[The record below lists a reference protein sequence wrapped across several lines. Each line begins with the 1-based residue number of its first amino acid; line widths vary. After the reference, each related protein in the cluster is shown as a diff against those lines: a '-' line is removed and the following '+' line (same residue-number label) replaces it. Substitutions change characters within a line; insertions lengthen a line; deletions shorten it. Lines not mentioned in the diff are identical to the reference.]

1 MNLLTAE
8 LIKDLLPEGVDP
20 SQKKVIGM
28 FGGGFKPPTMGHL
41 EVVKRALQENP
52 EMDALIILVG
62 SGTRNSISQDES
74 LAIWNIYKKY
84 LPNKVRVMASPE
96 GKPPIGAIYSYAKKN
111 PDKEIYWFIGAREG
125 NEEDFQ
131 DIAKR
136 TQSLRKGD
144 YSNLKVKEVVTTG
157 AVSGTKA
164 RQALLNQ
171 DKDTFIQ
178 FLPDI
183 PEVDEIWNLLADI
196 VTERINF
203 TPDFITKD
211 DIEAVDDLADEKLSP
226 IEVDLSGNHFFD
238 RLNDPRNFP
247 DISIE
252 ELEDFFDKLSD
263 EKEEFIE
270 FLQQYKDV
278 VVKDTETNINIP
290 FMKMANKAIAKTV
303 MRKKNFQTPDKILPL
318 QEIATGSYDGETT
331 IQSRYI
337 INQLKDNLGVYYEEE
352 LKRKLR
358 DKKYTLEFKLNP
370 VEPEG
375 LDYAPYLID
384 AAGGKEGIELIINY
398 EPSSYPQFLNDLIA
412 ELKDTLRH
420 ELEHVGQENFE
431 KGIRIGN
438 VKNDANLSL
447 PEYLTLDYEIPAFIR
462 GLNKK
467 AKTKNITLGKAI
479 DEFFLERADEISYE
493 EEAYVK
499 RKWAEWIKNNLPKT
513 PLEEAILNEG
523 KYDSLVT
530 KLAGFT
536 LNAWKGD
543 FEDGQSK
550 GYFELEVGPGREF
563 NYPHLFFNYKAK
575 ASFVDDFNSTG
586 LARPIKEIPE
596 VELNYRIPLDEL
608 PRMWQ
613 QISMDMRNTIRHEIE
628 HLMQSGPNVK
638 KGKEMELDRAER
650 DEINKISKKPWWK
663 IWRKTLGTP
672 DYYKLEKE
680 VDANLQGLYLQAK
693 KSRKPL
699 KDIIDIYVKYT
710 LNLPVD
716 EQEEVKRIWAE
727 RAPKL
732 NIPLEKDRKTN
743 ENTVLNHNQKSAPYG
758 SGYKKLNENFE
769 GRIQSY
775 TDSLSKYMAN
785 QDLNIQ
791 PLPSLEFIDSDE
803 ENAGNIF
810 GKTAYYMPS
819 DKKIVLYTL
828 GRHPKDILRSFA
840 HEMIHHHQNLNGT
853 LENIQTTNT
862 NEDDELDIIEREA
875 YEQGNIMF
883 RNWEDSIKNEN

>member
-8 LIKDLLPEGVDP
+8 LIKDLLPEGVDT
-20 SQKKVIGM
+20 SRKKVIGM
-28 FGGGFKPPTMGHL
+28 FGGGFKPPTIGHL

-52 EMDALIILVG
+52 EMDAFIILVG

-144 YSNLKVKEVVTTG
+144 YPNLKVKEIVTTG
-157 AVSGTKA
+157 VVSGTKA

-171 DKDTFIQ
+171 NKETFIQ

-183 PEVDEIWNLLADI
+183 PEVDEIWDLLADI

-211 DIEAVDDLADEKLSP
+211 DIEVVDDMADEKLAP
-226 IEVDLSGNHFFD
+226 IEIDLSGNHFFD

-263 EKEEFIE
+263 EKDEFID
-270 FLQQYKDV
+270 FLKQYREI

-290 FMKMANKAIAKTV
+290 FMKLANKAIAKTI
-303 MRKKNFQTPDKILPL
+303 MRKKNFSSSTPILPL
-318 QEIATGSYDGETT
+318 EEGGRYDQEVLN
-331 IQSRYI
+331 QSRYLVI
-337 INQLKDNLGVYYEEE
+337 LFKASFGKEVEGEVEGYLKGGD
-352 LKRKLR
+352 
-358 DKKYTLEFKLNP
+358 
-370 VEPEG
+370 EPEDKE
-375 LDYAPYLID
+375 LDSNYTIKYLFEPDEDIAISGFPFIFD
-384 AAGGKEGIELIINY
+384 ASANDTELQVTA
-398 EPSSYPQFLNDLIA
+398 SYDPNAFPASYNDFIA

-420 ELEHVGQENFE
+420 ELEHVGQFQLNKPENPSKGPKKYTYFE
-431 KGIRIGN
+431 YFTFDFE
-438 VKNDANLSL
+438 V
-447 PEYLTLDYEIPAFIR
+447 PAFVR

-467 AKTKNITLGKAI
+467 SRTKKITFTQAMDDYLGNFVEYLSDDQMA
-479 DEFFLERADEISYE
+479 EI
-493 EEAYVK
+493 
-499 RKWAEWIKNNLPKT
+499 
-513 PLEEAILNEG
+513 
-523 KYDSLVT
+523 
-530 KLAGFT
+530 
-536 LNAWKGD
+536 
-543 FEDGQSK
+543 
-550 GYFELEVGPGREF
+550 
-563 NYPHLFFNYKAK
+563 
-575 ASFVDDFNSTG
+575 
-586 LARPIKEIPE
+586 
-596 VELNYRIPLDEL
+596 
-608 PRMWQ
+608 
-613 QISMDMRNTIRHEIE
+613 
-628 HLMQSGPNVK
+628 
-638 KGKEMELDRAER
+638 
-650 DEINKISKKPWWK
+650 
-663 IWRKTLGTP
+663 
-672 DYYKLEKE
+672 
-680 VDANLQGLYLQAK
+680 
-693 KSRKPL
+693 
-699 KDIIDIYVKYT
+699 
-710 LNLPVD
+710 
-716 EQEEVKRIWAE
+716 KRIWVDYAKKNV
-727 RAPKL
+727 PGLKL
-732 NIPLEKDRKTN
+732 QESKP
-743 ENTVLNHNQKSAPYG
+743 
-758 SGYKKLNENFE
+758 LNENLE
-769 GRIQSY
+769 GDLESY
-775 TDSLSKYMAN
+775 TTSISDYMFKH
-785 QDLNIQ
+785 DLNIQ
-791 PLPSLEFIDSDE
+791 PYPSLEFIDSDE
-803 ENAGNIF
+803 ENAGNVF

>member
-8 LIKDLLPEGVDP
+8 LIKNLLPEGVD
-20 SQKKVIGM
+20 SSRKKVIGM
-28 FGGGFKPPTMGHL
+28 FGGGFKPPTIGHL

-52 EMDALIILVG
+52 EMDAFIILVG

-96 GKPPIGAIYSYAKKN
+96 GKAPIAAIYSYAKKN
-111 PDKEIYWFIGAREG
+111 PDKEVYWFLGAREG

-131 DIAKR
+131 DIMKR

-183 PEVDEIWNLLADI
+183 PEVDEIWDLLVDI
-196 VTERINF
+196 VSERINF

-211 DIEAVDDLADEKLSP
+211 DIESIDNLADEKLAP

-263 EKEEFIE
+263 EKDEFID
-270 FLQQYKDV
+270 FLKQYREI

-290 FMKMANKAIAKTV
+290 FMKLANKAIAKTI
-303 MRKKNFQTPDKILPL
+303 MRKKNFSSSTPILPL
-318 QEIATGSYDGETT
+318 EEGGRYDQEVLG
-331 IQSRYI
+331 QSRYL
-337 INQLKDNLGVYYEEE
+337 INL
-352 LKRKLR
+352 
-358 DKKYTLEFKLNP
+358 FK
-370 VEPEG
+370 
-375 LDYAPYLID
+375 ASF
-384 AAGGKEGIELIINY
+384 GKEVEGEVEGYLKGGDPSEDEEDEDLKINY
-398 EPSSYPQFLNDLIA
+398 MLSYKFTPDEDLMVTGLPFIFDAEADRTELFISASYDPNAFPASYNDFIA

-420 ELEHVGQENFE
+420 ELEHVGQFQLNKPENPSNSPKKYKYF
-431 KGIRIGN
+431 
-438 VKNDANLSL
+438 
-447 PEYLTLDYEIPAFIR
+447 DYFTFDFEIPAFVR

-467 AKTKNITLGKAI
+467 ARTKKITFTQAMDDYLGNFVEDLSNDQMA
-479 DEFFLERADEISYE
+479 EI
-493 EEAYVK
+493 
-499 RKWAEWIKNNLPKT
+499 
-513 PLEEAILNEG
+513 
-523 KYDSLVT
+523 
-530 KLAGFT
+530 
-536 LNAWKGD
+536 
-543 FEDGQSK
+543 
-550 GYFELEVGPGREF
+550 
-563 NYPHLFFNYKAK
+563 
-575 ASFVDDFNSTG
+575 
-586 LARPIKEIPE
+586 
-596 VELNYRIPLDEL
+596 
-608 PRMWQ
+608 
-613 QISMDMRNTIRHEIE
+613 
-628 HLMQSGPNVK
+628 
-638 KGKEMELDRAER
+638 
-650 DEINKISKKPWWK
+650 
-663 IWRKTLGTP
+663 
-672 DYYKLEKE
+672 
-680 VDANLQGLYLQAK
+680 
-693 KSRKPL
+693 
-699 KDIIDIYVKYT
+699 
-710 LNLPVD
+710 
-716 EQEEVKRIWAE
+716 KRIWVDYAKKNV
-727 RAPKL
+727 PGLKL
-732 NIPLEKDRKTN
+732 QESKP
-743 ENTVLNHNQKSAPYG
+743 
-758 SGYKKLNENFE
+758 LNENLE
-769 GRIQSY
+769 GDLESY
-775 TDSLSKYMAN
+775 TTSLSDYMSN

-791 PLPSLEFIDSDE
+791 PYPSLEFIDSDE

-853 LENIQTTNT
+853 LGNIQTTNT

-883 RNWEDSIKNEN
+883 RNWTDSLTDSLNESFYLDIPKFNQPKTIQQYLIESINEINLSKENAADINGDLTGGTFAVDDITYEYSIKNIPNPYKDLGLFYNIQFTPRGEVTSIPKGGKENYIKILSTMRKIIVDFMEQKNPDYVGISSLDNSGSKNYHTVYNRLTSNPANLLPGYFRKDSNLEFDSPQGKGRFIVLKSKQKIKNEN

>member
-8 LIKDLLPEGVDP
+8 LIKNLLPEGVD
-20 SQKKVIGM
+20 SSRKKVIGM
-28 FGGGFKPPTMGHL
+28 FGGGFKPPTIGHL

-52 EMDALIILVG
+52 EMDAFIILVG

-96 GKPPIGAIYSYAKKN
+96 GKAPIAAIYSYAKKN
-111 PDKEIYWFIGAREG
+111 PDKEVYWFLGAREG

-131 DIAKR
+131 DIMKR

-183 PEVDEIWNLLADI
+183 PEVDEIWDLLVDI
-196 VTERINF
+196 VSERINF

-211 DIEAVDDLADEKLSP
+211 DIESIDNLADEKLAP

-263 EKEEFIE
+263 EKDEFID
-270 FLQQYKDV
+270 FLKQYREI

-290 FMKMANKAIAKTV
+290 FMKLANKAIAKTI
-303 MRKKNFQTPDKILPL
+303 MRKKNFSSSTPILPL
-318 QEIATGSYDGETT
+318 EEGGRYDQEVLG
-331 IQSRYI
+331 QSRYL
-337 INQLKDNLGVYYEEE
+337 INL
-352 LKRKLR
+352 
-358 DKKYTLEFKLNP
+358 FK
-370 VEPEG
+370 
-375 LDYAPYLID
+375 ASF
-384 AAGGKEGIELIINY
+384 GKEVEGEVEGYLKGGDPSEDEEDEDLKINY
-398 EPSSYPQFLNDLIA
+398 MLSYKFTPDEDLMVTGLPFIFDAEADRTELFISASYDPNAFPASYNDFIA

-420 ELEHVGQENFE
+420 ELEHVGQFQLNKPENPSNSPKKYKYF
-431 KGIRIGN
+431 
-438 VKNDANLSL
+438 
-447 PEYLTLDYEIPAFIR
+447 DYFTFDFEIPAFVR

-467 AKTKNITLGKAI
+467 ARTKKITFTQAMDDYLGNFVEDLSDDQMA
-479 DEFFLERADEISYE
+479 EI
-493 EEAYVK
+493 
-499 RKWAEWIKNNLPKT
+499 
-513 PLEEAILNEG
+513 
-523 KYDSLVT
+523 
-530 KLAGFT
+530 
-536 LNAWKGD
+536 
-543 FEDGQSK
+543 
-550 GYFELEVGPGREF
+550 
-563 NYPHLFFNYKAK
+563 
-575 ASFVDDFNSTG
+575 
-586 LARPIKEIPE
+586 
-596 VELNYRIPLDEL
+596 
-608 PRMWQ
+608 
-613 QISMDMRNTIRHEIE
+613 
-628 HLMQSGPNVK
+628 
-638 KGKEMELDRAER
+638 
-650 DEINKISKKPWWK
+650 
-663 IWRKTLGTP
+663 
-672 DYYKLEKE
+672 
-680 VDANLQGLYLQAK
+680 
-693 KSRKPL
+693 
-699 KDIIDIYVKYT
+699 
-710 LNLPVD
+710 
-716 EQEEVKRIWAE
+716 KRIWVDYAKKNV
-727 RAPKL
+727 PGLKL
-732 NIPLEKDRKTN
+732 QESKP
-743 ENTVLNHNQKSAPYG
+743 
-758 SGYKKLNENFE
+758 LNENLE
-769 GRIQSY
+769 GDLESY
-775 TDSLSKYMAN
+775 TTSLSDYMSN

-791 PLPSLEFIDSDE
+791 PYPSLEFIDSDE

-853 LENIQTTNT
+853 LGNIQTTNT

-883 RNWEDSIKNEN
+883 RNWTDSLTDSLNESFYLDIPKFNQPKTIQQYLIESINEINLSKENAADINGDLTGGTFAVDDITYEYSIKNIPNPYKDLGLFYNIQFTPRGEVTSIPKGGKENYIKILSTMRKIIVDFMEQKNPDYVGISSLDNSGSKNYHTVYNRLTSNPANLLPGYFRKDSNLEFDSPQGKGRFIVLKSKQKIKNEN

>member
-84 LPNKVRVMASPE
+84 LPNKVRVIASPE
-96 GKPPIGAIYSYAKKN
+96 GKAPIAAIYSYAKKN
-111 PDKEIYWFIGAREG
+111 PDKEVYWFLGAREG

-131 DIAKR
+131 DIMKR

-144 YSNLKVKEVVTTG
+144 YSNLKVKEVVTAG

-183 PEVDEIWNLLADI
+183 PEVDEIWDLLVDI

-203 TPDFITKD
+203 APDFITKGD
-211 DIEAVDDLADEKLSP
+211 VEFVDNMADRKLAP
-226 IEVDLSGNHFFD
+226 IEIDLSGNHFFD
-238 RLNDPRNFP
+238 RLNDPRNYP
-247 DISIE
+247 DISVE

-384 AAGGKEGIELIINY
+384 AAGGKDGIELIINY

-438 VKNDANLSL
+438 VKNDANLPL

-499 RKWAEWIKNNLPKT
+499 RKWAEWIKKNLPKT
-513 PLEEAILNEG
+513 PLQEADPKKGTG
-523 KYDSLVT
+523 KKPKDSSRRLYTDEDPSDTVGIKFKT
-530 KLAGFT
+530 KEDIVDT
-536 LNAWKGD
+536 LNKSSFKNKPHAR
-543 FEDGQSK
+543 QSQVINLIHQRVRAAY
-550 GYFELEVGPGREF
+550 G
-563 NYPHLFFNYKAK
+563 KAK
-575 ASFVDDFNSTG
+575 DPDVKSRLKRG
-586 LARPIKEIPE
+586 LDYITNRKE
-596 VELNYRIPLDEL
+596 
-608 PRMWQ
+608 
-613 QISMDMRNTIRHEIE
+613 
-628 HLMQSGPNVK
+628 
-638 KGKEMELDRAER
+638 A
-650 DEINKISKKPWWK
+650 SKK
-663 IWRKTLGTP
+663 KT
-672 DYYKLEKE
+672 
-680 VDANLQGLYLQAK
+680 Q
-693 KSRKPL
+693 RL
-699 KDIIDIYVKYT
+699 KDK
-710 LNLPVD
+710 
-716 EQEEVKRIWAE
+716 
-727 RAPKL
+727 
-732 NIPLEKDRKTN
+732 KTN
-743 ENTVLNHNQKSAPYG
+743 ENAVLNHNQKSAPYG

-791 PLPSLEFIDSDE
+791 PLPSLEFIDNDG
-803 ENAGNIF
+803 ENSENIF
-810 GKTAYYMPS
+810 GNTAYYSPS
-819 DKKIVLYTL
+819 EMKIVLYTM

-840 HEMIHHHQNLNGT
+840 HEMIHHHQNLSGT
-853 LENIQTTNT
+853 LGNIQTTNT
-862 NEDDELDIIEREA
+862 NEDGDLEKLEREA
-875 YEQGNIMF
+875 YENGNIMF

>member
-96 GKPPIGAIYSYAKKN
+96 GKAPIAAIYSYAKKN
-111 PDKEIYWFIGAREG
+111 PDKEVYWFLGAREG

-131 DIAKR
+131 DIMKR

-183 PEVDEIWNLLADI
+183 PEVDEIWDLLVDI

-203 TPDFITKD
+203 APDFITKGD
-211 DIEAVDDLADEKLSP
+211 VEFVDDMADKKLAP
-226 IEVDLSGNHFFD
+226 IEVDLSGRHFFD

-247 DISIE
+247 DISVE

-352 LKRKLR
+352 LKRKLK

-370 VEPEG
+370 VEPKG

-438 VKNDANLSL
+438 VKNAANLSL

-493 EEAYVK
+493 GEAYVK
-499 RKWAEWIKNNLPKT
+499 RKWIEWIKNNLPDT
-513 PLEEAILNEG
+513 PLNESILNEN
-523 KYDSLVT
+523 LE
-530 KLAGFT
+530 
-536 LNAWKGD
+536 
-543 FEDGQSK
+543 ED
-550 GYFELEVGPGREF
+550 LE
-563 NYPHLFFNYKAK
+563 
-575 ASFVDDFNSTG
+575 
-586 LARPIKEIPE
+586 
-596 VELNYRIPLDEL
+596 
-608 PRMWQ
+608 
-613 QISMDMRNTIRHEIE
+613 
-628 HLMQSGPNVK
+628 
-638 KGKEMELDRAER
+638 
-650 DEINKISKKPWWK
+650 
-663 IWRKTLGTP
+663 
-672 DYYKLEKE
+672 
-680 VDANLQGLYLQAK
+680 
-693 KSRKPL
+693 
-699 KDIIDIYVKYT
+699 
-710 LNLPVD
+710 
-716 EQEEVKRIWAE
+716 
-727 RAPKL
+727 
-732 NIPLEKDRKTN
+732 
-743 ENTVLNHNQKSAPYG
+743 
-758 SGYKKLNENFE
+758 
-769 GRIQSY
+769 SY
-775 TDSLSKYMAN
+775 ITSLSDYMSN

-791 PLPSLEFIDSDE
+791 PYPSLEFIDSDE
-803 ENAGNIF
+803 ENAGNVF

-853 LENIQTTNT
+853 LGNIQTTNT

-883 RNWEDSIKNEN
+883 RNWTDSLTDSLNESFYLDIPKFNQPKTIQQYLIESINEINLSKENAADINGDLTGGTFAVDDITYEYSIKNIPNPYKDLGLFYNIQFTPRGEVTSIPKGGKENYIKILSTMRKIIVDFMEQKKPDYVGISSLDNSGSKNYHTVYNRLTSNPANLLPGYFRKDSNLEFDSPQGKGRFIVLKSKQKIKNEN

>member
-8 LIKDLLPEGVDP
+8 LIKDLLPEGIDP
-20 SQKKVIGM
+20 SRKKVIGM
-28 FGGGFKPPTMGHL
+28 FGGGFKPPTIGHL

-96 GKPPIGAIYSYAKKN
+96 GKAPIAAIYSYAKKN
-111 PDKEIYWFIGAREG
+111 PDKEVYWFLGAREG

-131 DIAKR
+131 DIMKR

-183 PEVDEIWNLLADI
+183 PEVDEIWDLLADI

-203 TPDFITKD
+203 TPDFITKGD
-211 DIEAVDDLADEKLSP
+211 VEFVDDMADRKLAP
-226 IEVDLSGNHFFD
+226 IEIDLSGNHFFD
-238 RLNDPRNFP
+238 RLNDPRNYP
-247 DISIE
+247 DISVE

-352 LKRKLR
+352 LKRKLK

-370 VEPEG
+370 VEPKG

-384 AAGGKEGIELIINY
+384 AAGGKDGIELIINY

-499 RKWAEWIKNNLPKT
+499 RKWVEWIKNNLPDT
-513 PLEEAILNEG
+513 PLNESILNEN
-523 KYDSLVT
+523 LE
-530 KLAGFT
+530 
-536 LNAWKGD
+536 GD
-543 FEDGQSK
+543 
-550 GYFELEVGPGREF
+550 LE
-563 NYPHLFFNYKAK
+563 
-575 ASFVDDFNSTG
+575 
-586 LARPIKEIPE
+586 
-596 VELNYRIPLDEL
+596 
-608 PRMWQ
+608 
-613 QISMDMRNTIRHEIE
+613 
-628 HLMQSGPNVK
+628 
-638 KGKEMELDRAER
+638 
-650 DEINKISKKPWWK
+650 
-663 IWRKTLGTP
+663 
-672 DYYKLEKE
+672 
-680 VDANLQGLYLQAK
+680 
-693 KSRKPL
+693 
-699 KDIIDIYVKYT
+699 
-710 LNLPVD
+710 
-716 EQEEVKRIWAE
+716 
-727 RAPKL
+727 
-732 NIPLEKDRKTN
+732 
-743 ENTVLNHNQKSAPYG
+743 
-758 SGYKKLNENFE
+758 
-769 GRIQSY
+769 SY
-775 TDSLSKYMAN
+775 TTSLSDYMSN

-791 PLPSLEFIDSDE
+791 PYPSLEFIDSDE

-853 LENIQTTNT
+853 LGNIQTTNT

-883 RNWEDSIKNEN
+883 RNWTDSLTDSLNESFYLDIPKFNQPKTIQQYLIESINEINLSKENAADINGDLTGGTFAVDDITYEYSIKNIPNPYKDLGLFYNIQFTPRGEVTSIPKGGKENYIKILSTMRKIIVDFMEQKNPDYVGISSLDNSGSKNYHTVYNRLTSNPANLLPGYFRKDSNLEFDSPQGKGRFIVLKSKQKIKNEN

>member
-8 LIKDLLPEGVDP
+8 LIKDLLPEGIDP
-20 SQKKVIGM
+20 SRKKVIGM
-28 FGGGFKPPTMGHL
+28 FGGGFKPPTIGHL

-96 GKPPIGAIYSYAKKN
+96 GKAPIAAIYSYAKKN
-111 PDKEIYWFIGAREG
+111 PDKEIYWFLGAREG

-131 DIAKR
+131 DIMKR

-144 YSNLKVKEVVTTG
+144 YSNLKVKEVITTG

-183 PEVDEIWNLLADI
+183 PEVDEIWDLLADI

-211 DIEAVDDLADEKLSP
+211 DIESIDNLADEKLAP

-263 EKEEFIE
+263 EKDEFID
-270 FLQQYKDV
+270 FLKQYREI

-290 FMKMANKAIAKTV
+290 FMKLANKAIAKTI
-303 MRKKNFQTPDKILPL
+303 MRKKNFSSSTPILPL
-318 QEIATGSYDGETT
+318 EEGGRYDQEVLG
-331 IQSRYI
+331 QSRYL
-337 INQLKDNLGVYYEEE
+337 INL
-352 LKRKLR
+352 
-358 DKKYTLEFKLNP
+358 FK
-370 VEPEG
+370 
-375 LDYAPYLID
+375 ASF
-384 AAGGKEGIELIINY
+384 GKEVEGEVEGYLKGGDPSEDEEDEDLKINY
-398 EPSSYPQFLNDLIA
+398 MLSYKFTPDEDLMVTGLPFIFDAEADRTELFISASYDPNAFPASYNDFIA

-420 ELEHVGQENFE
+420 ELEHVGQFQLNKPENPSNSPKKYKYF
-431 KGIRIGN
+431 
-438 VKNDANLSL
+438 
-447 PEYLTLDYEIPAFIR
+447 DYFTFDFEIPAFVR

-467 AKTKNITLGKAI
+467 ARTKKITFTQAMDDYLGNFVEDLSDDQMA
-479 DEFFLERADEISYE
+479 EI
-493 EEAYVK
+493 
-499 RKWAEWIKNNLPKT
+499 
-513 PLEEAILNEG
+513 
-523 KYDSLVT
+523 
-530 KLAGFT
+530 
-536 LNAWKGD
+536 
-543 FEDGQSK
+543 
-550 GYFELEVGPGREF
+550 
-563 NYPHLFFNYKAK
+563 
-575 ASFVDDFNSTG
+575 
-586 LARPIKEIPE
+586 
-596 VELNYRIPLDEL
+596 
-608 PRMWQ
+608 
-613 QISMDMRNTIRHEIE
+613 
-628 HLMQSGPNVK
+628 
-638 KGKEMELDRAER
+638 
-650 DEINKISKKPWWK
+650 
-663 IWRKTLGTP
+663 
-672 DYYKLEKE
+672 
-680 VDANLQGLYLQAK
+680 
-693 KSRKPL
+693 
-699 KDIIDIYVKYT
+699 
-710 LNLPVD
+710 
-716 EQEEVKRIWAE
+716 KRIWVDYAKKNV
-727 RAPKL
+727 PGLKL
-732 NIPLEKDRKTN
+732 QESKP
-743 ENTVLNHNQKSAPYG
+743 
-758 SGYKKLNENFE
+758 LNENLE
-769 GRIQSY
+769 GDLESY
-775 TDSLSKYMAN
+775 TTSLSDYMSN

-791 PLPSLEFIDSDE
+791 PYPSLEFIDSDE

-853 LENIQTTNT
+853 LGNIQTTNT

-883 RNWEDSIKNEN
+883 RNWTDSLTDSLNESFYLDIPKFNQPKTIQQYLIESINEINLSKENAADINGDLTGGTFAVDDITYEYSIKNIPNPYKDLGLFYNIQFTPRGEVTSIPKGGKENYIKILSTMRKIIVDFMEQKNPDYVGISSLDNSGSKNYHTVYNRLTSNPANLLPGYFRKDSNLEFDSPQGKGRFIVLKSKQKIKNEN

>member
-8 LIKDLLPEGVDP
+8 LIKDLLPEGIDP
-20 SQKKVIGM
+20 SRKKVIGM
-28 FGGGFKPPTMGHL
+28 FGGGFKPPTIGHL

-84 LPNKVRVMASPE
+84 LPNKVRVIASPE
-96 GKPPIGAIYSYAKKN
+96 GKAPIAAIYSYAKKN
-111 PDKEIYWFIGAREG
+111 PDKEVYWFLGAREG

-131 DIAKR
+131 DIMKR

-183 PEVDEIWNLLADI
+183 PEVDEIWDLLADI

-238 RLNDPRNFP
+238 RLNDPRNYP

-318 QEIATGSYDGETT
+318 QEITTGSYDGETT

-352 LKRKLR
+352 LKRNLR
-358 DKKYTLEFKLNP
+358 DIKYTLEFKLNP
-370 VEPEG
+370 VEPKG

-384 AAGGKEGIELIINY
+384 AAGGKDGIELIINY

-431 KGIRIGN
+431 KGIRIGD
-438 VKNDANLSL
+438 VKNDADLPL

-479 DEFFLERADEISYE
+479 DEFFLERADELSYG

-499 RKWAEWIKNNLPKT
+499 RKWIEWIKNNLPDT
-513 PLEEAILNEG
+513 PLNESILNEN
-523 KYDSLVT
+523 LE
-530 KLAGFT
+530 
-536 LNAWKGD
+536 GD
-543 FEDGQSK
+543 
-550 GYFELEVGPGREF
+550 LE
-563 NYPHLFFNYKAK
+563 
-575 ASFVDDFNSTG
+575 
-586 LARPIKEIPE
+586 
-596 VELNYRIPLDEL
+596 
-608 PRMWQ
+608 
-613 QISMDMRNTIRHEIE
+613 
-628 HLMQSGPNVK
+628 
-638 KGKEMELDRAER
+638 
-650 DEINKISKKPWWK
+650 
-663 IWRKTLGTP
+663 
-672 DYYKLEKE
+672 
-680 VDANLQGLYLQAK
+680 
-693 KSRKPL
+693 
-699 KDIIDIYVKYT
+699 
-710 LNLPVD
+710 
-716 EQEEVKRIWAE
+716 
-727 RAPKL
+727 
-732 NIPLEKDRKTN
+732 
-743 ENTVLNHNQKSAPYG
+743 
-758 SGYKKLNENFE
+758 
-769 GRIQSY
+769 SY
-775 TDSLSKYMAN
+775 TTSLSDYMSN

-791 PLPSLEFIDSDE
+791 PYPSLEFIDSDE

-853 LENIQTTNT
+853 LGNIQTTNT

-883 RNWEDSIKNEN
+883 RNWTDSLTDSLNESFYLDIPKFNQPKTIQQYLIESINEINLSKENAADINGDLTGGTFAVDDITYEYSIKNIPNPYKDLGLFYNIQFTPRGEVTSIPKGGKENYIKILSTMRKIIVDFMEQKNPDYVGISSLDNSGSKNYHTVYNRLTSNPANLLPGYFRKDSNLEFDSPQGKGRFIVLKSKQKIKNEN

>member
-20 SQKKVIGM
+20 SRKKVIGM

-96 GKPPIGAIYSYAKKN
+96 GKAPIAAIYSYAKKN
-111 PDKEIYWFIGAREG
+111 PDKEVYWFLGAREG

-131 DIAKR
+131 DIMKR

-183 PEVDEIWNLLADI
+183 PEVDEIWDLLVDI

-203 TPDFITKD
+203 APDFITKGD
-211 DIEAVDDLADEKLSP
+211 VEFVDNMADKKLAP
-226 IEVDLSGNHFFD
+226 IEVDLSGRHFFD
-238 RLNDPRNFP
+238 RLNDPRNYP
-247 DISIE
+247 DISVE

-352 LKRKLR
+352 LKRKLK

-370 VEPEG
+370 VEPKG

-493 EEAYVK
+493 GEAYVK
-499 RKWAEWIKNNLPKT
+499 RKWIEWIKNNLPDT
-513 PLEEAILNEG
+513 PLNESILNEN
-523 KYDSLVT
+523 LE
-530 KLAGFT
+530 
-536 LNAWKGD
+536 GD
-543 FEDGQSK
+543 
-550 GYFELEVGPGREF
+550 LE
-563 NYPHLFFNYKAK
+563 
-575 ASFVDDFNSTG
+575 
-586 LARPIKEIPE
+586 
-596 VELNYRIPLDEL
+596 
-608 PRMWQ
+608 
-613 QISMDMRNTIRHEIE
+613 
-628 HLMQSGPNVK
+628 
-638 KGKEMELDRAER
+638 
-650 DEINKISKKPWWK
+650 
-663 IWRKTLGTP
+663 
-672 DYYKLEKE
+672 
-680 VDANLQGLYLQAK
+680 
-693 KSRKPL
+693 
-699 KDIIDIYVKYT
+699 
-710 LNLPVD
+710 
-716 EQEEVKRIWAE
+716 
-727 RAPKL
+727 
-732 NIPLEKDRKTN
+732 
-743 ENTVLNHNQKSAPYG
+743 
-758 SGYKKLNENFE
+758 
-769 GRIQSY
+769 SY
-775 TDSLSKYMAN
+775 ITSLSDYMSN

-791 PLPSLEFIDSDE
+791 PYPSLEFIDSDE

-853 LENIQTTNT
+853 LGNIQTTNT

-883 RNWEDSIKNEN
+883 RNWTDSLTDSLNESFYLDIPKFNQPKTIQQYLIESINEINLSKENAADINGDLTGGTFAVDDITYEYSIKNIPNPYKDLGLFYNIQFTPRGEVTSIPKGGKENYIKILSTMRKIIVDFMEQKKPDYVGISSLDNSGSKNYHTVYNRLTSNPANLLPGYFRKDSNLEFDSPQGKGRFIVLKSKQKIKNEN